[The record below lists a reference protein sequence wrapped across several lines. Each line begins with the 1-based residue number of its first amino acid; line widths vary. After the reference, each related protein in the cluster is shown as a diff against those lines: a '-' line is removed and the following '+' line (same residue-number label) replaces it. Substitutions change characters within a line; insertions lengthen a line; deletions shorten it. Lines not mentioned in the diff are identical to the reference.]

1 MSVWVFS
8 DPIRLPVYLLRNQ
21 PLRFLLCPERLI
33 FIFSICSKTS
43 QRNSI
48 FIRYNKG
55 AVREERTIL
64 PQDANAGN
72 ENRTPR
78 QKTDAA
84 APLKK
89 HCPPLMR
96 GNSQCGGQT
105 TNHLLTTAN
114 VWEFSYDRQRRFLL
128 LSTALPVFAFLAECS
143 TRPPAQAGGLV
154 RCTGADE
161 KQFRIRAC
169 GACFP
174 AGRPACPARCSGGRA
189 GGAVRP
195 R

>member
-1 MSVWVFS
+1 MSVWMFS
-8 DPIRLPVYLLRNQ
+8 DPIRLPNYLLQNQ

-33 FIFSICSKTS
+33 FLFSICSKTS

-55 AVREERTIL
+55 AVREDRKIL

-143 TRPPAQAGGLV
+143 TKPPAQAGGLV
-154 RCTGADE
+154 RCTG
-161 KQFRIRAC
+161 C
-169 GACFP
+169 GWMK
-174 AGRPACPARCSGGRA
+174 GRSE
-189 GGAVRP
+189 
-195 R
+195 

>member
-1 MSVWVFS
+1 MFS
-8 DPIRLPVYLLRNQ
+8 DPIRLPNYLLRNQ

-33 FIFSICSKTS
+33 FLFSICSKTS

-48 FIRYNKG
+48 FIRYNKS
-55 AVREERTIL
+55 AVREERSSRRM
-64 PQDANAGN
+64 PMQAM
-72 ENRTPR
+72 
-78 QKTDAA
+78 KTAHLGRKPMLRP
-84 APLKK
+84 PLKK

-161 KQFRIRAC
+161 RQFRIRAC

>member
-1 MSVWVFS
+1 MSVWMFS
-8 DPIRLPVYLLRNQ
+8 DPIRLPPSRTAAPVFALPGAADFYFFQFVQKPHKETPFLSGTIRVQSGRNERSSRRMPMQAMKTAHLGRKPMLR
-21 PLRFLLCPERLI
+21 P
-33 FIFSICSKTS
+33 
-43 QRNSI
+43 
-48 FIRYNKG
+48 
-55 AVREERTIL
+55 
-64 PQDANAGN
+64 
-72 ENRTPR
+72 
-78 QKTDAA
+78 
-84 APLKK
+84 PLKK
-89 HCPPLMR
+89 HCPPRMR

-161 KQFRIRAC
+161 RQFRIRAY

>member
-1 MSVWVFS
+1 MSVWMFS
-8 DPIRLPVYLLRNQ
+8 DPIRLPNYLLRNQ

-33 FIFSICSKTS
+33 FLFSICSKTS

-48 FIRYNKG
+48 FIRYNKS
-55 AVREERTIL
+55 AVREERSSRRM
-64 PQDANAGN
+64 PMQAM
-72 ENRTPR
+72 
-78 QKTDAA
+78 KTAHLGRKPMLRP
-84 APLKK
+84 PLKK

-128 LSTALPVFAFLAECS
+128 LSTALPFFAFLAECS

-161 KQFRIRAC
+161 RQFRIRAC

>member
-1 MSVWVFS
+1 MHKQH
-8 DPIRLPVYLLRNQ
+8 PQ
-21 PLRFLLCPERLI
+21 TA
-33 FIFSICSKTS
+33 IFSICSKTS

-48 FIRYNKG
+48 FIRYNKS

-84 APLKK
+84 GPLKK
-89 HCPPLMR
+89 HCPPRMR

-114 VWEFSYDRQRRFLL
+114 VWEFSSDRQRRFLL

-161 KQFRIRAC
+161 RQFRIRAC

-195 R
+195 RKSRFLPQKAVRSV

>member
-1 MSVWVFS
+1 MSVWMFS
-8 DPIRLPVYLLRNQ
+8 DPIRLSNYLLRNQ

-33 FIFSICSKTS
+33 FLFSICSKTS

-55 AVREERTIL
+55 AVREERKIL

-84 APLKK
+84 APFEKK

-105 TNHLLTTAN
+105 TNHLLTAAN
-114 VWEFSYDRQRRFLL
+114 VWEFSYTASAAFSSFPRRWLFLFGSRRHLSGRGLSDQRVQLRFL
-128 LSTALPVFAFLAECS
+128 
-143 TRPPAQAGGLV
+143 
-154 RCTGADE
+154 
-161 KQFRIRAC
+161 
-169 GACFP
+169 
-174 AGRPACPARCSGGRA
+174 
-189 GGAVRP
+189 
-195 R
+195 